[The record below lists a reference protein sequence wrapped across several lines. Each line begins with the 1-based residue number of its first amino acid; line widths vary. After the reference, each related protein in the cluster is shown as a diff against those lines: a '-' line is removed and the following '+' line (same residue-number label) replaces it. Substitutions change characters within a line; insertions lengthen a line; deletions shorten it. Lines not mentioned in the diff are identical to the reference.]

1 MQVLLIILFLL
12 MITQSFTSII
22 QVKYYQKFIAS
33 ITDEYKEN
41 SSYEFYTDVSK
52 GKLLKTIV
60 AVVVDSDGRIVS
72 CHVCRGFTV
81 FARFKE
87 DTSYRGVSL
96 KRFFERKD
104 KKDRLTQVEDTLA
117 NVYSRKLETVTDNR

>member
-1 MQVLLIILFLL
+1 MQILLVILFIL

-33 ITDEYKEN
+33 ITNKYKEN

-60 AVVVDSDGRIVS
+60 AVVVDSNGKIIS

-87 DTSYRGVSL
+87 DINYRDVL
-96 KRFFERKD
+96 LEEFYLRKD
-104 KKDRLTQVEDTLA
+104 KKDRLSQVEDTLA
-117 NVYSRKLETVTDNR
+117 KVYSRKLETVTVNQ